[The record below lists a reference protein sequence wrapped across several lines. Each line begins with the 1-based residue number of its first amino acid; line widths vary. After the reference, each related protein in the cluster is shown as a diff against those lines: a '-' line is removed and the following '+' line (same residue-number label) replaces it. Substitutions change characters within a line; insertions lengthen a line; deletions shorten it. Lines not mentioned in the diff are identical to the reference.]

1 MLEAIALCE
10 SIAGRRLD
18 WRLSDQARMGD
29 HRWWISDLGEF
40 ERDYPG
46 WKLGYGIEEMLREI
60 FERNAESWES
70 AARGLPSA

>member
-1 MLEAIALCE
+1 
-10 SIAGRRLD
+10 
-18 WRLSDQARMGD
+18 MGD